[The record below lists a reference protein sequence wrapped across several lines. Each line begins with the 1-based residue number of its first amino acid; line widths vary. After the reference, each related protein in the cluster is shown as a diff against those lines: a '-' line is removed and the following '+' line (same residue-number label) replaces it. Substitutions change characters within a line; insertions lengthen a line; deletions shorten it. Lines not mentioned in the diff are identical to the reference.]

1 MSKAADVQVFV
12 QHRHALT
19 PSIDCWRL
27 ARRDGAPLPAFSAG
41 AHVEVQ
47 VAAGLRRAYSL
58 CSDPANTA
66 FYEIAVKHEVEG
78 RGGSRALHQSACI
91 GTDLSIGAAR
101 NLFALADEPGL
112 HVLVGA
118 GVGLTPLIAMA
129 HSLHRSGKA
138 FQLIARVRQRE
149 DLLFAPLLEHGPW
162 SDRVTVSYSSEGA
175 LALPGNAAHVYCCG
189 PDGFMQ
195 AVKAHY
201 AELPEACWHQEHFA
215 GGALSVAAEQGY
227 RLVLSAS
234 GREIEVA
241 AGQRLIDALRANG
254 VACETV
260 CEQGVCGSC
269 VVGWQDGRP
278 RHQDECLTDEDRQ
291 SYVALCC
298 AGCDSDSLTL
308 EL

>member
-12 QHRHALT
+12 QHRYALT
-19 PSIDCWRL
+19 PTIDCWRL
-27 ARRDGAPLPAFSAG
+27 ARRDGAPLPPFSAG

-47 VAAGLRRAYSL
+47 IAPGVRRAYSL
-58 CSDPANTA
+58 CSDPAHTG
-66 FYEIAVKHEVEG
+66 FYEIAVKHEVDG
-78 RGGSRALHQSACI
+78 RGGSRALHQLAHIDS
-91 GTDLSIGAAR
+91 DLSIGAPR
-101 NLFALADEPGL
+101 NLFALTHEPGL

-129 HSLHRSGKA
+129 HSLHHSGAA

-149 DLLFAPLLEHGPW
+149 DLLFAPLLEQGPW
-162 SDRVTVSYSSEGA
+162 RDCVTVSYSSQGA
-175 LALPGNAAHVYCCG
+175 LELPDNAAHVYCCG

-201 AELPEACWHQEHFA
+201 SALPDAHWHQEHFSA
-215 GGALSVAAEQGY
+215 SAVSTGSEHGY
-227 RLVLSAS
+227 RLLLSAS

-241 AGQRLIDALRANG
+241 AGQRLIDALRVNG